1 MIKKLSVK
9 KSVYSFLFQPFPLKA
24 FFQKKKEKRKQY
36 KVPGRGKKEKE

>member
-24 FFQKKKEKRKQY
+24 FFSKEK
-36 KVPGRGKKEKE
+36 GKKESNTRCLA